1 MLLLLNRFARTAG
14 PAMNGLRMQQQEQQ
28 QDAGYDDDVSFIAT
42 CSSHVL
48 VDDCGLK
55 VGHAR
60 KLVQAA
66 SSASAIVKSLPSS
79 AIYLG
84 ILSPVRKGRQQQRP
98 TSYARAHA
106 TLW

>member
-1 MLLLLNRFARTAG
+1 MLLLLNRFARIAG
-14 PAMNGLRMQQQEQQ
+14 PAMNGLRMQQQEQK
-28 QDAGYDDDVSFIAT
+28 QDAGYDDVSFIAT

-55 VGHAR
+55 VGHAG